1 MRKIRLFLVAV
12 CVLFCLATTAYVVQ
26 STPVLAASVTST
38 SSKIDATKLTIK
50 LSATKYTYNGKEKKP
65 KVTVKYKGKTVSGD
79 NYTVKYSSGRK
90 LPGTYNVTVAFKGKY
105 TGKKTLT
112 YKIALQAP
120 VVEVK
125 RYTKSV
131 ELVWDDTLKSTG
143 YLVYNSNKKL
153 IEKTPNPFCVIDGLN
168 PGRKYI
174 FYVRAYAK
182 INGTNYYS
190 SLIKVETATKP
201 IISGAK
207 TLYVGNSKVF
217 KATATGKITWS
228 SSDKTIATVSSSG
241 KVTALKAGT
250 VTIRAKANGITA
262 SYSVTVKK
270 LTISGTKTLYVGG
283 SKTFKT
289 NGTGSIAWSSSD
301 KTIATVSSTGKVK
314 ALKAGTVKITAKSN
328 GTKATYTLT
337 VKTPSIKLNK
347 TSSTIEQNKSVTLK
361 ATVAPSSMSVKWTS
375 NNSSVAKVSSTGK
388 VTAVAPGTAT
398 ITATG
403 TYAGKTY
410 KKTCKVV
417 VIIQTDSELE
427 EIFLLS
433 EGAIALFEGETY
445 SLSYT
450 AYPTYILNQ
459 SFYWKSSNDKIV
471 SVDNYGNIVAK
482 SCGYATISVY
492 SKNKKYTSNCEVM
505 VKSNPIISCRDFPL
519 HLYSYDEK
527 EYLGKLVTNKYD
539 SYSIWNEYG
548 TYGSKYQSKSIWNEY
563 GDYGSPYRSTSA
575 FNPYAS
581 QPPKIVTNSGRVIG
595 YLSANEFKTNG
606 YTILQLERQLKRV
619 GQ

>member
-1 MRKIRLFLVAV
+1 MRKIRLFLIAV
-12 CVLFCLATTAYVVQ
+12 CVLFCFTITAHVVQ
-26 STPVLAASVTST
+26 STPVLAASVAST

-262 SYSVTVKK
+262 SYAVTVKK

-328 GTKATYTLT
+328 GTKVTYTLT

-410 KKTCKVV
+410 KKTCKVTIKSIEKSGFDVLKSYLQDYGSENVNGDMFVSTNEMVGNSEYTFGVFYDSYKDSFGFWAISECLAEDGISVSLEFILDRSSV
-417 VIIQTDSELE
+417 VE
-427 EIFLLS
+427 EVKGIVVHYIDGDVAGS
-433 EGAIALFEGETY
+433 GGA
-445 SLSYT
+445 T
-450 AYPTYILNQ
+450 AYLDLN
-459 SFYWKSSNDKIV
+459 
-471 SVDNYGNIVAK
+471 
-482 SCGYATISVY
+482 T
-492 SKNKKYTSNCEVM
+492 YTSNTQLDFDWLLGTAGY
-505 VKSNPIISCRDFPL
+505 IRDC
-519 HLYSYDEK
+519 D
-527 EYLGKLVTNKYD
+527 
-539 SYSIWNEYG
+539 
-548 TYGSKYQSKSIWNEY
+548 
-563 GDYGSPYRSTSA
+563 GDF
-575 FNPYAS
+575 FNS
-581 QPPKIVTNSGRVIG
+581 
-595 YLSANEFKTNG
+595 F
-606 YTILQLERQLKRV
+606 LQLSFMMWEQLV
-619 GQ
+619 YDACGIYLADLGFVAY